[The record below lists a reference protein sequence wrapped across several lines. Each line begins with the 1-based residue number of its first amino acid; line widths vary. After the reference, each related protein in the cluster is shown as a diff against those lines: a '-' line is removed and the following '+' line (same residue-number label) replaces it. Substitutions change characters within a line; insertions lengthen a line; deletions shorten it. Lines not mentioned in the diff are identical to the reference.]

1 MFVSL
6 DSKNSMKRFIFTY
19 LLQSAAIYYHN
30 ILFIIMDLEGEII
43 MQHIC
48 VCVCVCVCVYVQ
60 LLSHVQLLVAPRTVA
75 YQTVQPH
82 ELYPNR
88 HLCPWNFPG
97 KNNGMVCHILLQ
109 GIFPIMKYILATK

>member
-48 VCVCVCVCVYVQ
+48 VCVCVCVCMF
-60 LLSHVQLLVAPRTVA
+60 VAKS
-75 YQTVQPH
+75 
-82 ELYPNR
+82 
-88 HLCPWNFPG
+88 CPTLGGP
-97 KNNGMVCHILLQ
+97 KDCSI
-109 GIFPIMKYILATK
+109 PDCSAP